1 MQKQYD
7 LDESTAHATID
18 RIKKQ
23 KANDEFLY
31 LKKPEAATDEY
42 KCSRCKQ
49 RRCIYTELQ
58 TRAIDEP
65 MTKYITCLECN
76 HKWQIAG

>member
-23 KANDEFLY
+23 KANDE
-31 LKKPEAATDEY
+31 KKGEGEAEEGTNVGD
-42 KCSRCKQ
+42 KRT
-49 RRCIYTELQ
+49 RRSQVICAMLLRLLRFTFI
-58 TRAIDEP
+58 
-65 MTKYITCLECN
+65 
-76 HKWQIAG
+76 

>member
-23 KANDEFLY
+23 KANDE
-31 LKKPEAATDEY
+31 KKGEGEAEEGTNVGE
-42 KCSRCKQ
+42 KRT
-49 RRCIYTELQ
+49 RRSQVILRHAVALAALHVHMSFMPCVS
-58 TRAIDEP
+58 
-65 MTKYITCLECN
+65 
-76 HKWQIAG
+76 

>member
-23 KANDEFLY
+23 KANEEGTNVGEKRTRRSQVILRHAVA
-31 LKKPEAATDEY
+31 LAALHVHMSFMP
-42 KCSRCKQ
+42 CVS
-49 RRCIYTELQ
+49 
-58 TRAIDEP
+58 
-65 MTKYITCLECN
+65 
-76 HKWQIAG
+76 